1 LPVDEESATSPEN
14 YSFEPPLILEKIS
27 LDPQNQNQIILIPS
41 KNQSLNAPVTEFIL
55 SVKNVYSASGIPL
68 DQNKGSQ
75 IRINFM
81 ISSLQQAVIFPNPYI
96 ADSGNGFI
104 TFAHLINGTSVKIVT
119 CQGQVIRTLTDE
131 NNNGTVYWDLKD
143 ENGNDVASGVYVFFL
158 FHSGKQRKGKLA
170 IVR

>member
-1 LPVDEESATSPEN
+1 
-14 YSFEPPLILEKIS
+14 
-27 LDPQNQNQIILIPS
+27 
-41 KNQSLNAPVTEFIL
+41 
-55 SVKNVYSASGIPL
+55 
-68 DQNKGSQ
+68 
-75 IRINFM
+75 M

-96 ADSGNGFI
+96 ADYGNGFI

-119 CQGQVIRTLTDE
+119 CQGQVIRALTDE